1 MVGMIHDLG
10 EIIVCAPDTGRSGY
24 GCAFSAVSP
33 LQLKRQED
41 IESAKVWSCNGTPVD
56 CVKIALVELC
66 GGRKPDMVVGGIN
79 HGDNASVNT
88 HYSGTMGVTMEG
100 CIKRIPS
107 VAFSICNHSE
117 DADFG
122 PLHES
127 VRKIVKNVLEK
138 RLPDGICLNVNYPV
152 AETFK
157 GVKICRM
164 ARGNWGNEIAKQR
177 HPRGYDYYWMV
188 GSYTNEEPENTDTDN
203 WALKN
208 GFIAIT
214 PTRVDVTADEF
225 MDHVQ
230 DWNV

>member
-1 MVGMIHDLG
+1 MNDTDTMCSVCRREVRG
-10 EIIVCAPDTGRSGY
+10 ESEQ
-24 GCAFSAVSP
+24 F
-33 LQLKRQED
+33 EM
-41 IESAKVWSCNGTPVD
+41 
-56 CVKIALVELC
+56 VELC
-66 GGRKPDMVVGGIN
+66 SECGENPVVPGHELCAFCLKEQARRDDIDNDEEIQHEPASIEIDSVSTMDEIELDIGGGLD
-79 HGDNASVNT
+79 D
-88 HYSGTMGVTMEG
+88 ED
-100 CIKRIPS
+100 
-107 VAFSICNHSE
+107 FSE

-214 PTRVDVTADEF
+214 PTRVDVTAYEF
-225 MDHVQ
+225 MDDLQ
-230 DWNV
+230 DWNL